1 MNKKEIKPRETIIV
15 KGETYVATEI
25 IPNDGF
31 LPYISV
37 LFEKVKKVKK

>member
-1 MNKKEIKPRETIIV
+1 MNKKEIKPRGTLII

-31 LPYISV
+31 LPYTAV
-37 LFEKVKKVKK
+37 LFEKVKKGRK